1 MQNTEKMFG
10 GGSKNIISNEGRE
23 KGTRESEMKRSEIFR
38 DSSVP
43 GFLKRCSN
51 YTLFHVLRQNLHVK
65 SCNLLSFTSVT
76 LRPLKEQKLISF

>member
-38 DSSVP
+38 HSSVP
-43 GFLKRCSN
+43 GFFLNVVPITHFSM
-51 YTLFHVLRQNLHVK
+51 F
-65 SCNLLSFTSVT
+65 
-76 LRPLKEQKLISF
+76 